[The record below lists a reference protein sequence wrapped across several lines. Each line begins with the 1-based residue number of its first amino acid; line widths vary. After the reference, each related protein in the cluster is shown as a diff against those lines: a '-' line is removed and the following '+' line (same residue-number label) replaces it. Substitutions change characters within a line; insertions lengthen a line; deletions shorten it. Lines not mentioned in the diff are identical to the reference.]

1 LVEAL
6 CVHLLGVDIS
16 TSHKAQLKTDFLLAG
31 QAQDYYWTDA
41 WELFI
46 GTPSNMANTKHVST
60 AVTNLIKYLVDL
72 PEYQLC

>member
-1 LVEAL
+1 
-6 CVHLLGVDIS
+6 
-16 TSHKAQLKTDFLLAG
+16 LLAG